1 MLNCSYA
8 DSTGDG
14 RVSAH
19 MQIFRGVV
27 PKRFYELV
35 IIFATRA
42 HGRAREAQPHMDVRL
57 RRLPIFVEKAVQ
69 VLSIS
74 YKWSPEYLSA
84 VDTS

>member
-8 DSTGDG
+8 TSTGIG

-35 IIFATRA
+35 ICFTQD
-42 HGRAREAQPHMDVRL
+42 ARRGGMRFGWSKTIRLRGRL
-57 RRLPIFVEKAVQ
+57 RRTNKH
-69 VLSIS
+69 
-74 YKWSPEYLSA
+74 
-84 VDTS
+84 

>member
-42 HGRAREAQPHMDVRL
+42 RPCIHFFTQDARRRGMRFGWSKTIRLQGRL
-57 RRLPIFVEKAVQ
+57 RKTNRH
-69 VLSIS
+69 
-74 YKWSPEYLSA
+74 
-84 VDTS
+84 

>member
-1 MLNCSYA
+1 MRNFCRAGVGEAGNFGDDVIKTRKEEECLMLNCSYA

-35 IIFATRA
+35 T
-42 HGRAREAQPHMDVRL
+42 L
-57 RRLPIFVEKAVQ
+57 
-69 VLSIS
+69 
-74 YKWSPEYLSA
+74 Y
-84 VDTS
+84 

>member
-8 DSTGDG
+8 ASTGIG

-35 IIFATRA
+35 T
-42 HGRAREAQPHMDVRL
+42 L
-57 RRLPIFVEKAVQ
+57 
-69 VLSIS
+69 
-74 YKWSPEYLSA
+74 Y
-84 VDTS
+84 